1 MKKTLFAAPLI
12 AASLIG
18 ATAAFALAPETT
30 VEGIVR
36 SVDFVGHTV
45 TLTDGTTLTAAPRLS
60 LEPLQPG
67 EFVRLMYHQGPD
79 GRQELTAFWIDTG
92 VRGES

>member
-1 MKKTLFAAPLI
+1 MTKKVFAASLI
-12 AASLIG
+12 VASLIG

-30 VEGIVR
+30 VEGIIR
-36 SVDFVGHTV
+36 SVDFVGNTV
-45 TLTDGTTLTAAPRLS
+45 TLADGMTLTAAPRLS

-79 GRQELTAFWIDTG
+79 GRNELAAFWIDTG